1 MKIALRRPY
10 LRTDS
15 SKKSQFLKISMRIR
29 SRLARRWS
37 ERPTAATSLKKER
50 VKKMELLINCGFP
63 GVIALTFRRSRMTSF
78 LENSTRSTILWS
90 SSMLPKIKIFKRII
104 MKSMLMGT
112 FRSIWSQ
119 RRSLRRLRLKLS
131 PRILNTLMP
140 TITMKKTQ
148 IDGEIII

>member
-10 LRTDS
+10 LRTGS
-15 SKKSQFLKISMRIR
+15 LKKSQYLNISMLIR
-29 SRLARRWS
+29 LRLARPWS
-37 ERPTAATSLKKER
+37 EQPTAAISLKKEKG
-50 VKKMELLINCGFP
+50 KKMELPINWGFP
-63 GVIALTFRRSRMTSF
+63 GEIVLTFRRSNMMSF
-78 LENSTRSTILWS
+78 LENSTRLTTLWS
-90 SSMLPKIKIFKRII
+90 SSILPKIKMFKRII

-119 RRSLRRLRLKLS
+119 RRSLRPLRLKLS

-148 IDGEIII
+148 IDGEITI